1 VARSIHRLAA
11 KVAPEISGMA
21 VAAAVFRPNVAHL
34 AGAGLWGIVA
44 TVGNWRRED
53 RAILDDGG
61 LAPTTLLVV
70 TTGEVHAFDAGLL
83 AWNAVREI
91 AHWPRNDLVARA
103 VAIAGPTPPVWRE
116 GRFRPPPSL
125 RLENRA
131 GELLAELQ
139 PVGWGAA
146 AKRVF
151 AELGATP
158 PS

>member
-1 VARSIHRLAA
+1 MARSIHRLAA
-11 KVAPEISGMA
+11 KVATEISGMA
-21 VAAAVFRPNVAHL
+21 VAAAVFRPNAAQSYLPGPFMLVAQ
-34 AGAGLWGIVA
+34 VA
-44 TVGNWRRED
+44 NWRRED

-70 TTGEVHAFDAGLL
+70 TAHEVYAFDAGLL
-83 AWNAVREI
+83 AWNAVRLI
-91 AHWPRNDLVARA
+91 AEWPRADLAARA
-103 VAIAGPTPPVWRE
+103 EPMAGA
-116 GRFRPPPSL
+116 GSRFRPPPSL
-125 RLENRA
+125 RLENQA

>member
-1 VARSIHRLAA
+1 VARTIHRLAA
-11 KVAPEISGMA
+11 KVAPHVSGMA
-21 VAAAVFRPNVAHL
+21 VAAAVFRPNVVQAYMAGPFMLL
-34 AGAGLWGIVA
+34 AQI
-44 TVGNWRRED
+44 GNWRRED

-70 TTGEVHAFDAGLL
+70 TAHDVYAFDAGLL
-83 AWNAVREI
+83 AWNAVRKI
-91 AHWPRNDLVARA
+91 AHWPRADLVAQA
-103 VAIAGPTPPVWRE
+103 VPIAGPAPPAWTV

-131 GELLAELQ
+131 GELLAELA
-139 PVGWGAA
+139 PFAWNAA